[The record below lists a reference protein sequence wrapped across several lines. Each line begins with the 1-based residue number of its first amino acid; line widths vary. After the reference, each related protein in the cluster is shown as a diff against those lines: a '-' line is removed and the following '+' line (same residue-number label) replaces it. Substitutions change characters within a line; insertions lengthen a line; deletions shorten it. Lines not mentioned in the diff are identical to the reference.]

1 MALSNDTFLC
11 LDFTTL
17 LKRCQYFKVM
27 TPHYYFHILQNL
39 VAFSIKL
46 VILYIN
52 KCRELIQINIK
63 IKKRNRFKGLF
74 YKMYN
79 RTEDILFLMIQN
91 LPLRLVPKF
100 LIVWFN
106 KYMDKRLA
114 ELKKQIV
121 HDKWQSMELHE
132 AVKIIRQQAKNKA
145 PSGN

>member
-1 MALSNDTFLC
+1 
-11 LDFTTL
+11 
-17 LKRCQYFKVM
+17 
-27 TPHYYFHILQNL
+27 
-39 VAFSIKL
+39 
-46 VILYIN
+46 
-52 KCRELIQINIK
+52 
-63 IKKRNRFKGLF
+63 
-74 YKMYN
+74 MYN

-100 LIVWFN
+100 LIVCFN